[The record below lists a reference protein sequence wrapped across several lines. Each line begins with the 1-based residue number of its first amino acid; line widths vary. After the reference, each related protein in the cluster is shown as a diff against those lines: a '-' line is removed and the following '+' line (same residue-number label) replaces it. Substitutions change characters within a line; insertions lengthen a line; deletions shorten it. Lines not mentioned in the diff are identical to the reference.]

1 MNKQQTF
8 NVGDVLYSES
18 SHLDYVIESI
28 VANDIIAYRI
38 RDGAANIS
46 KIYTIHNINSV
57 INFIKNK
64 EIVHHPVKEQMEYN
78 IAIGDLL
85 HEGMKN
91 NFLLVTNIS
100 ELGGVATLQWY
111 NRAQQ
116 RYEQTR
122 YDMRIVNIW
131 IKEQTV
137 TLYRSNKENNEI

>member
-1 MNKQQTF
+1 MNKQQIF

-64 EIVHHPVKEQMEYN
+64 EIVHHPVREQIEYA
-78 IAIGDLL
+78 ISIGDLL
-85 HEGMKN
+85 YEGIKN
-91 NFLLVTNIS
+91 NFLLVINIS
-100 ELGGVATLQWY
+100 ELRDIVTFEWY
-111 NRAQQ
+111 NRTQEKH
-116 RYEQTR
+116 EQLK
-122 YDMRIVNIW
+122 YDIRIVNLW
-131 IKEQTV
+131 IKEQTM
-137 TLYRSNKENNEI
+137 TLYRSNKENNEF